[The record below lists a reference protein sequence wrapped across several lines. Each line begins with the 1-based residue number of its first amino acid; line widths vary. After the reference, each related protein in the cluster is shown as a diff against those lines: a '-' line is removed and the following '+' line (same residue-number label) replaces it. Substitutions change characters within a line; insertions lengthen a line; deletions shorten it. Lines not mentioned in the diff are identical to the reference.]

1 MEARFSDEFQ
11 KRFRKFNK
19 DAREKIL
26 KAVNRIK
33 ENPMKGKPLR
43 YNLKG
48 LFSERLEKYRII
60 YEIEKNIIFF
70 VTIRH
75 RKEVYERGY

>member
-19 DAREKIL
+19 DDREKIL
-26 KAVNRIK
+26 RAVNRII

-48 LFSERLEKYRII
+48 LFSERLEKYRIV
-60 YEIEKNIIFF
+60 YKIEKNIIFF

-75 RKEVYERGY
+75 RKEVYEREY